1 MNLLP
6 GPEST
11 RDIDEKSR
19 RIYPVFVINDMQK
32 TFDARATIIKKWHEN
47 GGVLILGYASYLFP
61 VLYFT
66 FCFALF
72 HILLYVLFISCF
84 ALLHCRTSLAKILKI
99 ELGLR
104 LLYIV

>member
-61 VLYFT
+61 VL
-66 FCFALF
+66 
-72 HILLYVLFISCF
+72 LLYVLFISCF